1 MGYLDNTVEY
11 GFGQLGSGY
20 LRDVGDF
27 FPPNDLVI
35 VAITIVDD
43 VKFSKLVA
51 DNKSNVAYF
60 GTQTGV
66 ALNGSNNDQINTAD
80 IFPKGLTIYG
90 RFSNIQLNQGKVIVY
105 FGR

>member
-20 LRDVGDF
+20 LRDVGIF
-27 FPPNDLVI
+27 FPPSGLVI
-35 VAITIVDD
+35 MAITIIDD
-43 VKFSKLVA
+43 AKFTKLVA
-51 DNKSNVAYF
+51 DNKTNVAYF

-66 ALNGSNNDQINTAD
+66 TLNGSSNDQVNAAD

-90 RFSNIQLNQGKVIVY
+90 RFNEVQLNQGKVILY